1 MDREDINIFV
11 ILSLMADILQ
21 IANYDMN
28 LREASNNAIAESLQR
43 QNQEYL
49 EIIKTDIKQ
58 LREDIN
64 GKGIS

>member
-28 LREASNNAIAESLQR
+28 LREVSNNAIMESLQR

-64 GKGIS
+64 GKEIS

>member
-1 MDREDINIFV
+1 MNREDINIFV

-58 LREDIN
+58 LKEDIN

>member
-28 LREASNNAIAESLQR
+28 LREVGNNAIMESLQR

-64 GKGIS
+64 GKEIS

>member
-64 GKGIS
+64 GKEIS